1 MNSKNPRHPKSSS
14 KDHKVNKGHND
25 HKNQKGHSDNLSN
38 KKLFVMGLPHNYTHE
53 DFETLMGDVAPVKKA
68 FIITKKGS
76 KECTGNGYAVYGSE
90 SDAQLAKNKLNRKK
104 IKKEGKRFD
113 KKPSKQESSV
123 NNDEV
128 TLFEERSPVSEPPK
142 QSKELQLKAVENEKP
157 NETQTRTASI
167 LDLVLKEYDNGDLN
181 EQSEDETELKL
192 TRKERVAQ
200 KKLSKGQLT
209 RKQRQTKERPK
220 AIQNKDTTKTGHIYF
235 DTDKQKKHNP
245 KKTKRKEICF

>member
-76 KECTGNGYAVYGSE
+76 KECTGNGYAVYSTIFVKF
-90 SDAQLAKNKLNRKK
+90 SD
-104 IKKEGKRFD
+104 KKERFD
-113 KKPSKQESSV
+113 KKPSKQESDV
-123 NNDEV
+123 NNDDV

-245 KKTKRKEICF
+245 KNTKGKRYVFKGNK